1 MTEAALSRL
10 VTLEVDPSSHRAN
23 PRPINA
29 NFCPSGGRQATGSVS
44 PTTHWAARLFHSLPT
59 APLCSLRFAPL
70 DADLTRARRQH

>member
-29 NFCPSGGRQATGSVS
+29 NF
-44 PTTHWAARLFHSLPT
+44 
-59 APLCSLRFAPL
+59 
-70 DADLTRARRQH
+70 